1 MRCPSLIG
9 LRHQG
14 VPPLGLVRPFVLCPG
29 NDESIVFSILQQ
41 LCRHLRI
48 TVFSCTHPGTSFS
61 RLTEE
66 IACRSGLAL
75 RSCLRTKSE
84 SETIIADLGWY
95 IRRSDDTRTRLGR
108 LGVLAPITWQPL
120 SEMIPS
126 LPKISIA
133 GNAKRSMSPS
143 ESDFIP
149 DSKSLTGVTECSKSP
164 GSYDSKC
171 VEICEDTRQEG
182 ESRVPT
188 SICFSIASTSR
199 GGHALCPF

>member
-1 MRCPSLIG
+1 MCLLS
-9 LRHQG
+9 
-14 VPPLGLVRPFVLCPG
+14 VWFVLSYSVLEMTNPSISPFSSSSASRPG
-29 NDESIVFSILQQ
+29 SF
-41 LCRHLRI
+41 
-48 TVFSCTHPGTSFS
+48 PGSSGVTNPGASFPS
-61 RLTEE
+61 STEE

-75 RSCLRTKSE
+75 RSCLRTKPE

-133 GNAKRSMSPS
+133 GNAKRSRSPS

-149 DSKSLTGVTECSKSP
+149 DSKSLTGVTECSKSS

-171 VEICEDTRQEG
+171 AEICEDTWQEA

-188 SICFSIASTSR
+188 SICFSIASTS
-199 GGHALCPF
+199 GGEHALCPF